1 MYIYILFALI
11 ASIFT
16 SLTTILAK
24 VGIKNVNSNFATCF
38 RTFIV
43 IICSLILCLIQDTF
57 KETIKF
63 NYINIIFIVLSSV
76 ATFLSWIFYYKAL
89 KIGEVSKVVAIDK
102 CSFVLTT
109 ILFIIF
115 FFNDTTNNGN
125 VFTIISIVLSL
136 SLMIAG
142 TLLMLDLKKKKDINI
157 ESNSEFKHKKK
168 YLIYALLSAIFASLV
183 SLFIKIGLNNISSS
197 ILTFYRSQQK
207 RNWFIRSFALIIVIV
222 KKDYIGISKI
232 DAKSYIFLTLSGLST
247 GIAWISEYE
256 ALNIPN
262 SNPIVVSSITKLSI
276 ILTFI
281 VSFIFFKEKANK
293 KTISGVILL
302 TLGIVLIIINDI
314 VVKYNLI

>member
-57 KETIKF
+57 KETVKF
-63 NYINIIFIVLSSV
+63 NYINIIFIILSSI

-125 VFTIISIVLSL
+125 IFTIISIVLSL

-142 TLLMLDLKKKKDINI
+142 TLLMLDLKKKKDIDI
-157 ESNSEFKHKKK
+157 ESNNEFKHKKK
-168 YLIYALLSAIFASLV
+168 YIIYALLSAIFASLV

-197 ILTFYRSQQK
+197 ILTFYRTILV
-207 RNWFIRSFALIIVIV
+207 FIFALIIVIV

-232 DAKSYIFLTLSGLST
+232 NAKSYIFLTLSGLAT

-262 SNPIVVSSITKLSI
+262 SNPLVVSSITKLSI

>member
-1 MYIYILFALI
+1 MYIYILFAFI

-57 KETIKF
+57 KETVKF
-63 NYINIIFIVLSSV
+63 NYINIIFIILSSI

-157 ESNSEFKHKKK
+157 ESNSEFKYKKK
-168 YLIYALLSAIFASLV
+168 YIIYAILSAIFASLV

-197 ILTFYRSQQK
+197 ILTFYRTILV
-207 RNWFIRSFALIIVIV
+207 FIFALIIVIV

-232 DAKSYIFLTLSGLST
+232 NAKSYIFLTLSGLST

-262 SNPIVVSSITKLSI
+262 SNPLVVSSITKLSI
-276 ILTFI
+276 ILTFV

>member
-57 KETIKF
+57 KETVKF
-63 NYINIIFIVLSSV
+63 NYINIIFIILSSI

-157 ESNSEFKHKKK
+157 ENNSEFKYKKK
-168 YLIYALLSAIFASLV
+168 YIIYALLSAIFASFV

-197 ILTFYRSQQK
+197 ILTFYRTILV
-207 RNWFIRSFALIIVIV
+207 FIFALIIVIV

-232 DAKSYIFLTLSGLST
+232 DTKSYIFLTLSGLST

>member
-57 KETIKF
+57 KETVKF
-63 NYINIIFIVLSSV
+63 NYINIIFIILSSI

-125 VFTIISIVLSL
+125 IFTIISIVLSL

-157 ESNSEFKHKKK
+157 ESNNEFKHKKK
-168 YLIYALLSAIFASLV
+168 YIIYALLSAIFASLV

-197 ILTFYRSQQK
+197 ILTFYRTILV
-207 RNWFIRSFALIIVIV
+207 FIFALIIVIV

>member
-57 KETIKF
+57 KETVKF
-63 NYINIIFIVLSSV
+63 NYINIIFIILSSI

-125 VFTIISIVLSL
+125 IFTIISIVLSL

-157 ESNSEFKHKKK
+157 ESNNENKYKKK
-168 YLIYALLSAIFASLV
+168 YIIYALLSAIFASFV

-197 ILTFYRSQQK
+197 ILTFYRTILV
-207 RNWFIRSFALIIVIV
+207 FIFALIIVIV

>member
-57 KETIKF
+57 KETVKF
-63 NYINIIFIVLSSV
+63 NYINIIFIILSSI

-125 VFTIISIVLSL
+125 IFTIISIVLSL
-136 SLMIAG
+136 SLMIAV

-157 ESNSEFKHKKK
+157 ENNNENKYKKK
-168 YLIYALLSAIFASLV
+168 YIIYALLSAIFASFV

-197 ILTFYRSQQK
+197 ILTFYRTILV
-207 RNWFIRSFALIIVIV
+207 FIFALIIVIV
-222 KKDYIGISKI
+222 KKRLYR
-232 DAKSYIFLTLSGLST
+232 
-247 GIAWISEYE
+247 
-256 ALNIPN
+256 NI
-262 SNPIVVSSITKLSI
+262 
-276 ILTFI
+276 
-281 VSFIFFKEKANK
+281 
-293 KTISGVILL
+293 
-302 TLGIVLIIINDI
+302 
-314 VVKYNLI
+314 

>member
-57 KETIKF
+57 KETVKF
-63 NYINIIFIVLSSV
+63 NYINIIFIILSSI

-125 VFTIISIVLSL
+125 IFTIISIVLSL

-168 YLIYALLSAIFASLV
+168 YIIYALLSAIFASFI

-197 ILTFYRSQQK
+197 ILTFYRTILV
-207 RNWFIRSFALIIVIV
+207 FIFALIIVIV

-232 DAKSYIFLTLSGLST
+232 NAKSYIFLTLSGLST

-262 SNPIVVSSITKLSI
+262 SNPLVVSSITKLSI

>member
-57 KETIKF
+57 KETVKF
-63 NYINIIFIVLSSV
+63 NYINIIFIILSSI

-125 VFTIISIVLSL
+125 IFTIISIVLSL

-157 ESNSEFKHKKK
+157 ENNNENKYKKK
-168 YLIYALLSAIFASLV
+168 YIIYALLSAIFASFV

-197 ILTFYRSQQK
+197 ILTFYRTILV
-207 RNWFIRSFALIIVIV
+207 FIFALIIVIV

-232 DAKSYIFLTLSGLST
+232 NAKSYIFLTLSGLST
-247 GIAWISEYE
+247 GIAWISGYE

>member
-1 MYIYILFALI
+1 MYIYILFAFI

-57 KETIKF
+57 KETVKF
-63 NYINIIFIVLSSV
+63 NYINIIFIILSSI

-142 TLLMLDLKKKKDINI
+142 TLLMLDLKKKKDIDI
-157 ESNSEFKHKKK
+157 ESNNEFKHKKK
-168 YLIYALLSAIFASLV
+168 YIIYALLSAIFASFV

-197 ILTFYRSQQK
+197 ILTFYRTILV
-207 RNWFIRSFALIIVIV
+207 FIFALIIVIV

-232 DAKSYIFLTLSGLST
+232 NAKSYIFLTLSGLST

>member
-16 SLTTILAK
+16 SSTTILAK

-57 KETIKF
+57 KETVKF
-63 NYINIIFIVLSSV
+63 NYINIIFIILSSI

-102 CSFVLTT
+102 CSFVLTS

-125 VFTIISIVLSL
+125 IFTIISIVFSII
-136 SLMIAG
+136 LMISG

-157 ESNSEFKHKKK
+157 ESNSEFKYKKK
-168 YLIYALLSAIFASLV
+168 YIIYALLSAIFASLV

-197 ILTFYRSQQK
+197 ILTFYRTILV
-207 RNWFIRSFALIIVIV
+207 FIFALIIVIV

-232 DAKSYIFLTLSGLST
+232 NAKSYIFLTLSGLST

-262 SNPIVVSSITKLSI
+262 SNPLVVSSITKLSI

-314 VVKYNLI
+314 VVKYNLF

>member
-63 NYINIIFIVLSSV
+63 NYINILFIILSSI

-157 ESNSEFKHKKK
+157 ENNSEFKYKKK
-168 YLIYALLSAIFASLV
+168 YIIYALLSAIFASFV

-197 ILTFYRSQQK
+197 ILTFYRTILV
-207 RNWFIRSFALIIVIV
+207 FIFALIIVIV

-232 DAKSYIFLTLSGLST
+232 DPKSYIFLTLSGLST

>member
-57 KETIKF
+57 KETVKF
-63 NYINIIFIVLSSV
+63 NYINIIFIILSSI

-125 VFTIISIVLSL
+125 IFTIISIVLSL

-157 ESNSEFKHKKK
+157 ENNSEFKYKKK
-168 YLIYALLSAIFASLV
+168 YIIYALLSAIFASFV

-197 ILTFYRSQQK
+197 ILTFYRTILV
-207 RNWFIRSFALIIVIV
+207 FIFALIIVIV
-222 KKDYIGISKI
+222 KKEYIGISKI
-232 DAKSYIFLTLSGLST
+232 NAKSYIFLTLSGLST

>member
-63 NYINIIFIVLSSV
+63 NYLNIIFIILSSI

-102 CSFVLTT
+102 CSFVLTS

-125 VFTIISIVLSL
+125 IFTIISIVCSII
-136 SLMIAG
+136 LMISG

-157 ESNSEFKHKKK
+157 ENNSEFKHKKK

-197 ILTFYRSQQK
+197 ILTFYRTILV
-207 RNWFIRSFALIIVIV
+207 FIFALIIVIV

-232 DAKSYIFLTLSGLST
+232 NAKSYIFLTLSGLST

-262 SNPIVVSSITKLSI
+262 SNPLVVSSITKLSI

-302 TLGIVLIIINDI
+302 TLA
-314 VVKYNLI
+314 

>member
-57 KETIKF
+57 KETVKF
-63 NYINIIFIVLSSV
+63 NYINIIFIILSSI

-157 ESNSEFKHKKK
+157 ESNSEFKYKKK
-168 YLIYALLSAIFASLV
+168 YIIYALLSAIFASLV

-197 ILTFYRSQQK
+197 ILTFYRTILV
-207 RNWFIRSFALIIVIV
+207 FIFALIIVIV

>member
-57 KETIKF
+57 KETVKF
-63 NYINIIFIVLSSV
+63 NYINIIFIILSSI

-157 ESNSEFKHKKK
+157 ENNSEFKYKKK
-168 YLIYALLSAIFASLV
+168 YIIYALLSAIFASFV

-197 ILTFYRSQQK
+197 ILTFYRTILV
-207 RNWFIRSFALIIVIV
+207 FIFALIIVIV
-222 KKDYIGISKI
+222 KKDYIGINKI
-232 DAKSYIFLTLSGLST
+232 NAKSYIFLTLSGLST

-262 SNPIVVSSITKLSI
+262 SNPLVVSSITKLSI

>member
-1 MYIYILFALI
+1 MYIYILFAFI

-57 KETIKF
+57 KETVKF
-63 NYINIIFIVLSSV
+63 NYINIIFIILSSI

-157 ESNSEFKHKKK
+157 ENNNENKYKKK
-168 YLIYALLSAIFASLV
+168 YIIYALLSAIFASFV

-197 ILTFYRSQQK
+197 ILTFYRTILV
-207 RNWFIRSFALIIVIV
+207 FIFALIIVIV

-232 DAKSYIFLTLSGLST
+232 NAKSYIFLTLSGLST

>member
-57 KETIKF
+57 KETVKF
-63 NYINIIFIVLSSV
+63 NYINIIFIILSSI

-125 VFTIISIVLSL
+125 IFTIISIVLSL

-168 YLIYALLSAIFASLV
+168 YIIYALLSAIFASLV

-197 ILTFYRSQQK
+197 ILTFYRTILV
-207 RNWFIRSFALIIVIV
+207 FIFALIIVIV
-222 KKDYIGISKI
+222 KKDYVGISKI

-262 SNPIVVSSITKLSI
+262 SNPLVVSSITKLSI

>member
-57 KETIKF
+57 KETVKF
-63 NYINIIFIVLSSV
+63 NYINIIFIILSSI

-125 VFTIISIVLSL
+125 IFTIISIVLSL

-157 ESNSEFKHKKK
+157 ENNSEFKYKKK
-168 YLIYALLSAIFASLV
+168 YIIYALLSAIFASLV

-197 ILTFYRSQQK
+197 ILTFYRTILV
-207 RNWFIRSFALIIVIV
+207 FIFALIIVIV
-222 KKDYIGISKI
+222 KKDYVGISKI

-262 SNPIVVSSITKLSI
+262 SNPLVVSSITKLSI

>member
-1 MYIYILFALI
+1 MYIYILFAFI

-57 KETIKF
+57 KETVKF
-63 NYINIIFIVLSSV
+63 NYINIIFIILSSI

-115 FFNDTTNNGN
+115 FFIDTTNNGN

-157 ESNSEFKHKKK
+157 ENNNENKYKKK
-168 YLIYALLSAIFASLV
+168 YIIYALLSAIFASFV

-197 ILTFYRSQQK
+197 ILTFYRTILV
-207 RNWFIRSFALIIVIV
+207 FIFALIIVIV

-232 DAKSYIFLTLSGLST
+232 NAKSYIFLTLSGLST

>member
-57 KETIKF
+57 KETVKF
-63 NYINIIFIVLSSV
+63 NYINIIFIILSSI

-102 CSFVLTT
+102 CSFVLTS

-125 VFTIISIVLSL
+125 IFTIISIVCSII
-136 SLMIAG
+136 LMISG

-168 YLIYALLSAIFASLV
+168 YIIYALLSAIFASLV

-197 ILTFYRSQQK
+197 ILTFYRTILV
-207 RNWFIRSFALIIVIV
+207 FIFALIIVIV

-262 SNPIVVSSITKLSI
+262 SNPLVVSSITKLSI

>member
-57 KETIKF
+57 KETVKF
-63 NYINIIFIVLSSV
+63 NYINIIFIILSSI

-125 VFTIISIVLSL
+125 IFTIISIVLSL

-157 ESNSEFKHKKK
+157 ENNSEFKYKKK
-168 YLIYALLSAIFASLV
+168 YIIYALLSAIFASFV

-197 ILTFYRSQQK
+197 ILTFYRTILV
-207 RNWFIRSFALIIVIV
+207 FIFALIIVIV

-232 DAKSYIFLTLSGLST
+232 NAKSYIFLTLSGLST

>member
-16 SLTTILAK
+16 SSTTILAK

-57 KETIKF
+57 KETVKF
-63 NYINIIFIVLSSV
+63 NYINIIFIILSSI

-102 CSFVLTT
+102 CSFVLTS

-125 VFTIISIVLSL
+125 IFTIINIVCSII
-136 SLMIAG
+136 LMISG

-157 ESNSEFKHKKK
+157 ESNNENKYKKK
-168 YLIYALLSAIFASLV
+168 YIIYALLSAIFASLV

-197 ILTFYRSQQK
+197 ILTFYRTILV
-207 RNWFIRSFALIIVIV
+207 FIFALIIVIV

-232 DAKSYIFLTLSGLST
+232 NAKSYIFLTLSGLST

-256 ALNIPN
+256 ALNVPS
-262 SNPIVVSSITKLSI
+262 SNPLVVSSITKLSI

>member
-24 VGIKNVNSNFATCF
+24 VGIKNVNSNFATYF

-57 KETIKF
+57 KETVKF
-63 NYINIIFIVLSSV
+63 NYINIIFIILSSI

-157 ESNSEFKHKKK
+157 ENNSEFKYKKK
-168 YLIYALLSAIFASLV
+168 YIIYALLSAIFASFV

-197 ILTFYRSQQK
+197 ILTFYRTILV
-207 RNWFIRSFALIIVIV
+207 FIFALIIVIV

-232 DAKSYIFLTLSGLST
+232 NAKSYIFLTLSGLST

>member
-57 KETIKF
+57 KETVKF
-63 NYINIIFIVLSSV
+63 NYINIIFIILSSI

-102 CSFVLTT
+102 CSFVLTS

-125 VFTIISIVLSL
+125 IFTIISIVCSII
-136 SLMIAG
+136 LMISG

-168 YLIYALLSAIFASLV
+168 YIIYALLSAIFASLV

-197 ILTFYRSQQK
+197 ILTFYRTILV
-207 RNWFIRSFALIIVIV
+207 FIFALIIVIV

-232 DAKSYIFLTLSGLST
+232 NAKSYIFLTLSGLST

-262 SNPIVVSSITKLSI
+262 SNPLVVSSITKLSI

>member
-57 KETIKF
+57 KETVKF
-63 NYINIIFIVLSSV
+63 NYINIIFIILSSI

-125 VFTIISIVLSL
+125 IFTIISIVLSL

-157 ESNSEFKHKKK
+157 ENNNENKHKKK

-197 ILTFYRSQQK
+197 ILTFYRTILV
-207 RNWFIRSFALIIVIV
+207 FIFALIIVIV

-262 SNPIVVSSITKLSI
+262 SNPLVVSSITKLSI

>member
-16 SLTTILAK
+16 SSTTILAK

-57 KETIKF
+57 KETVKF
-63 NYINIIFIVLSSV
+63 NYINIIFIILSSI

-102 CSFVLTT
+102 CSFVLTS

-125 VFTIISIVLSL
+125 IFTIISIVCSII
-136 SLMIAG
+136 LMISG

-197 ILTFYRSQQK
+197 ILTFYRTILV
-207 RNWFIRSFALIIVIV
+207 FIFALIIVIV

-262 SNPIVVSSITKLSI
+262 SNPLVVSSITKLSI

-314 VVKYNLI
+314 VVKYNLF

>member
-24 VGIKNVNSNFATCF
+24 VGIKNVNSNFATYF

-57 KETIKF
+57 KETVKF
-63 NYINIIFIVLSSV
+63 NYINIIFIILSSI

-109 ILFIIF
+109 ILFVIF

-125 VFTIISIVLSL
+125 IFTIISIISSL
-136 SLMIAG
+136 FLMIAG

-157 ESNSEFKHKKK
+157 ESNSEFKQKKN

-197 ILTFYRSQQK
+197 ILTFYRTILV
-207 RNWFIRSFALIIVIV
+207 FIFALIIVIV

-232 DAKSYIFLTLSGLST
+232 NAKSYIFLTLSGLST

-314 VVKYNLI
+314 VIKYNLL

>member
-1 MYIYILFALI
+1 MYIYILFAFI

-57 KETIKF
+57 KETVKF
-63 NYINIIFIVLSSV
+63 NYINIIFIILSSI

-125 VFTIISIVLSL
+125 IFTIISIVCSII
-136 SLMIAG
+136 LMISG

-157 ESNSEFKHKKK
+157 ENNSEFKYKKK
-168 YLIYALLSAIFASLV
+168 YIIYALLSAIFASFV

-197 ILTFYRSQQK
+197 ILTFYRTILV
-207 RNWFIRSFALIIVIV
+207 FIFALIIVIV

-232 DAKSYIFLTLSGLST
+232 NAKSYIFLTLSGLST

-262 SNPIVVSSITKLSI
+262 SNPLVVSSITKLSI

-281 VSFIFFKEKANK
+281 VSFVFFKEKANK

>member
-1 MYIYILFALI
+1 MYIYIVFALI

-57 KETIKF
+57 KETVKF
-63 NYINIIFIVLSSV
+63 NYINIIFIILSSI

-102 CSFVLTT
+102 CSFVLTS
-109 ILFIIF
+109 ILFIVF

-125 VFTIISIVLSL
+125 IFTIITIVCSII
-136 SLMIAG
+136 LMISG

-157 ESNSEFKHKKK
+157 ENNSEFKHKKK

-197 ILTFYRSQQK
+197 ILTFYRTILV
-207 RNWFIRSFALIIVIV
+207 FIFALIIVIV

-314 VVKYNLI
+314 VVKYNLF